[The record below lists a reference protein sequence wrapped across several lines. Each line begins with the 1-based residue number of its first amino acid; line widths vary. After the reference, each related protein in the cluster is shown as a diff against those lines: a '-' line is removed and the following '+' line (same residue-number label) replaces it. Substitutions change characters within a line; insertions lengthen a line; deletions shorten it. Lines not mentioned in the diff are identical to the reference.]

1 MSKPISISLTA
12 SKPLAASQQPLSK
25 KRPAA
30 NLDSDSDDDDND
42 HREKVHVITAFDA
55 ARGGAV
61 GERPEGGEEEEEE
74 EEEKGPL
81 VITSMKNRD
90 WRAEAERRKGG
101 KGSVWLPPEAFAG
114 HAEGEE
120 AMEVD
125 TGAGVQYGLQVF
137 ERRTEDG
144 LPLTPPPPPPPGEG
158 EKGEKETV
166 EAKTEEEQAL
176 AALLSNSSNPPST
189 TLILPS
195 AADTDWRDR
204 DRDEQQ
210 AYKTD
215 LASRPDVPTLDDYA
229 AVPVEEFGAALLR
242 GMGWREGMEL
252 GKRGGRAKQS
262 KLLNVE
268 KRPAFLGI
276 GAKAKEEVPEL
287 GTWGKADKTGR
298 KRGGNKRVD
307 TTYVPVVLVDKKTG
321 RVVDESTAT
330 ENGKSTN
337 GGSSADRDRWDRKD
351 QERAHHDD
359 DSDRRRRRDRS
370 RDHRDSRHHH
380 YHHHRDRDRDRDHHS
395 DRHRD
400 RERGERS
407 HKSRDERDSRR
418 RSRDRYERR
427 DRR

>member
-1 MSKPISISLTA
+1 MSKPISISLA
-12 SKPLAASQQPLSK
+12 GSKPLITCQQPLSK

-30 NLDSDSDDDDND
+30 NLDSDSDDDDGD
-42 HREKVHVITAFDA
+42 HREKVHIITAFDA

-61 GERPEGGEEEEEE
+61 GERPEEEEER
-74 EEEKGPL
+74 GPL
-81 VITSMKNRD
+81 VITGMKNRD
-90 WRAEAERRKGG
+90 WRAEAERRRGG

-137 ERRTEDG
+137 EKRTEDSR
-144 LPLTPPPPPPPGEG
+144 PPMPPPPPGR
-158 EKGEKETV
+158 GEKEEAV
-166 EAKTEEEQAL
+166 KAKTEEEQAL

-195 AADTDWRDR
+195 AADTDWRD
-204 DRDEQQ
+204 EQQ

-215 LASRPDVPTLDDYA
+215 VASRPDVPTLDDYA

-287 GTWGKADKTGR
+287 GTWGKADKAGR
-298 KRGGNKRVD
+298 KRGGSKRVD

-321 RVVDESTAT
+321 RVVDESAAT

-337 GGSSADRDRWDRKD
+337 GGGGGADRDRWDRKD
-351 QERAHHDD
+351 QGRTHHDD
-359 DSDRRRRRDRS
+359 DLDRRRRDRS
-370 RDHRDSRHHH
+370 RDHRDGRHHH
-380 YHHHRDRDRDRDHHS
+380 YHHHRERDRDRDHYG

-400 RERGERS
+400 RERGERL
-407 HKSRDERDSRR
+407 HRSRDERDSRR

>member
-1 MSKPISISLTA
+1 MSKPISISLAA
-12 SKPLAASQQPLSK
+12 SKPLVTCQQPLGR

-30 NLDSDSDDDDND
+30 NLDSDSDDDDRYG
-42 HREKVHVITAFDA
+42 RERVHIITTFDA

-61 GERPEGGEEEEEE
+61 GERPEGE

-81 VITSMKNRD
+81 VITGMKNRD
-90 WRAEAERRKGG
+90 WRAEAERRRGG

-114 HAEGEE
+114 RAEGGEE

-125 TGAGVQYGLQVF
+125 TGAEAHYGLQVF
-137 ERRTEDG
+137 QKRTEDSR
-144 LPLTPPPPPPPGEG
+144 PPTPPPPGEAG
-158 EKGEKETV
+158 KETV

-176 AALLSNSSNPPST
+176 AALLSNSSNAPST

-215 LASRPDVPTLDDYA
+215 VASRPDVPTLDDYA

-252 GKRGGRAKQS
+252 GKRGGKAKQS

-287 GTWGKADKTGR
+287 GTWGKADKAGR
-298 KRGGNKRVD
+298 KRGGKRVD

-321 RVVDESTAT
+321 RVVDESAVV

-337 GGSSADRDRWDRKD
+337 GSSSGADRDRWDKKD
-351 QERAHHDD
+351 QERTRDD
-359 DSDRRRRRDRS
+359 DPDRRRRDRS
-370 RDHRDSRHHH
+370 RDHHRDSRHHH
-380 YHHHRDRDRDRDHHS
+380 HDRHHHHRDRDRDRDRDPHS
-395 DRHRD
+395 DKHRD

-407 HKSRDERDSRR
+407 HRSRDERDSRR